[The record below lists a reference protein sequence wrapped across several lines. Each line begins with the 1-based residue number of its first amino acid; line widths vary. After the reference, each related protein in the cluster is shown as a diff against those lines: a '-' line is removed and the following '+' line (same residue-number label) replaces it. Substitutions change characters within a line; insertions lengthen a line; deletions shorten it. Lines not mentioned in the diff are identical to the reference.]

1 MKACPGKERQSS
13 NYFKN
18 IGRLQEEN
26 KTQQAKERKII
37 KGISKRF
44 RLT

>member
-13 NYFKN
+13 NYLKN
-18 IGRLQEEN
+18 IGRLQKET
-26 KTQQAKERKII
+26 KTQQAKKRKII